1 MNQQAQQREVDLVK
15 IVAPLLETSRPLLD
29 ASTRQYI
36 RQAKSLADL
45 FVLAS
50 GDAFVF
56 LAQTGSVSR
65 LCVALALSERSS
77 GARRRSMEAEIAG
90 TGNLC
95 IQLKTTHVESATWQA
110 SALNTTEVMDFLKK
124 FNITLETRAANLS
137 T

>member
-1 MNQQAQQREVDLVK
+1 MPPAYDPCSQVTLPISSRLGDVADVDVKILTIRNHLRWTLRIMNQQAQQREVDLVK

-36 RQAKSLADL
+36 RQVKSLADL

-77 GARRRSMEAEIAG
+77 AARRRSMEA
-90 TGNLC
+90 
-95 IQLKTTHVESATWQA
+95 
-110 SALNTTEVMDFLKK
+110 
-124 FNITLETRAANLS
+124 
-137 T
+137 